1 MRNALGCPTSL
12 DEAVLRGLSILNASD
27 IDAFRSLSLQDAE
40 IDLHLTLGHHLRSEL
55 GLWGSDTSLLFD
67 DMNAKMSERLVVDAD
82 TASGALI
89 ELLWHE
95 VNKTKR

>member
-1 MRNALGCPTSL
+1 
-12 DEAVLRGLSILNASD
+12 
-27 IDAFRSLSLQDAE
+27 LQDAE
-40 IDLHLTLGHHLRSEL
+40 IDLHLTLGHRLRSEL
-55 GLWGSDTSLLFD
+55 GLWGSDKSLLFD